1 MQASFKKGNLNR
13 HIASILDGKKYFKC
27 LLNCSD
33 LEHKFWICVNL
44 TWSVVIFWVNLWQFI
59 RVICHFLQRH
69 SMNLA
74 FLKMTVGICE
84 KAVIARENQTY
95 FWENLQFSL
104 ITEGFQSHY
113 SFGKTFSF
121 SSKTEGNTNLS
132 ARLKQK
138 VFQWKPSVFFY
149 KKLKEN

>member
-1 MQASFKKGNLNR
+1 
-13 HIASILDGKKYFKC
+13 
-27 LLNCSD
+27 
-33 LEHKFWICVNL
+33 
-44 TWSVVIFWVNLWQFI
+44 
-59 RVICHFLQRH
+59 
-69 SMNLA
+69 MNVA
-74 FLKMTVGICE
+74 FLKGAVGICE

-121 SSKTEGNTNLS
+121 SSKTEGNTNFS
-132 ARLKQK
+132 VRLKQK
-138 VFQWKPSVFFY
+138 VFQRKPSVFFY